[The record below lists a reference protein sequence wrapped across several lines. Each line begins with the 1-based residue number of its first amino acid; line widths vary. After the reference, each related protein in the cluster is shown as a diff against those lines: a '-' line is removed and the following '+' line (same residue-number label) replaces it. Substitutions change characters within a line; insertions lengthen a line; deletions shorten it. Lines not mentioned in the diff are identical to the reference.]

1 MKINGVAHES
11 HDEYL
16 VLKQSSIPVDIP
28 AHVLLTSD
36 ASSDEF
42 ILLIHG
48 FGQTAKIFSERI
60 SEFLGDRP
68 ICAVQAPFPV
78 LTSGRQIG
86 YSWYAF
92 DRETNT
98 FQIPIATGVD
108 FLRKTLEHFRVADRI
123 RKVIGYSQGGY
134 MAPFI
139 GLRLPHVKQVIG
151 INCRFKDED
160 LSGSKISFRIDAIH
174 GANDAIVE
182 PEKARASHQKLIE
195 MGCTGTFTVLPDT
208 AHELSE
214 PIGRAVTKALSLE

>member
-1 MKINGVAHES
+1 MKRMMSNFVIK
-11 HDEYL
+11 D
-16 VLKQSSIPVDIP
+16 SSIAVNIP

-36 ASSDEF
+36 TDSDEF

-48 FGQTAKIFSERI
+48 FGQTAKSFSERI
-60 SEFLGDRP
+60 VEFLGDRP

-78 LTSGRQIG
+78 LSAGRQIG

-92 DRETNT
+92 DRESNT
-98 FQIPIATGVD
+98 FQIPISTGVG
-108 FLRKTLEHFRVADRI
+108 FLQQTLEHFRLADKI

-139 GLRLPHVKQVIG
+139 GLRLPYVKQVIG

-160 LSGSKISFRIDAIH
+160 LGRFKIFFRIDAIH
-174 GANDAIVE
+174 GANDAIVD

-195 MGCTGTFTVLPDT
+195 LGGTGTFTILPDT

-214 PIGRAVTKALSLE
+214 PIGRAVTNALSLA

>member
-1 MKINGVAHES
+1 MITN
-11 HDEYL
+11 L
-16 VLKQSSIPVDIP
+16 VTNIAVNLPS
-28 AHVLLTSD
+28 HVLLTSD
-36 ASSDEF
+36 TSSDEF

-48 FGQTAKIFSERI
+48 FGQTANSFSERI
-60 SEFLGDRP
+60 VEFLGDRP

-98 FQIPIATGVD
+98 FQIPITTGVD
-108 FLRKTLEHFRVADRI
+108 FLQQTLEHFRVADKI

-151 INCRFKDED
+151 INSRFKDED

-195 MGCTGTFTVLPDT
+195 SGCVGTFTVLANS

-214 PIGRAVTKALSLE
+214 PIGRAVTKTLSLV